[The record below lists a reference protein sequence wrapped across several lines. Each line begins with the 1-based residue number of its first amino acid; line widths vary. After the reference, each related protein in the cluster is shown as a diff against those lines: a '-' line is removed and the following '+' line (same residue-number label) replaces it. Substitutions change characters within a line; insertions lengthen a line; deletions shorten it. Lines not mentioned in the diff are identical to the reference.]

1 MGGSMRT
8 QRPSFSRCAFFF
20 AVVLAF
26 CSLPAARAQTA
37 SVTPASQ
44 DRAPQ
49 ARITQAVDEK
59 NLVILRGNVHPL
71 ARAEYDQG
79 PAAEAQPLNRI
90 LLLLQRGPDQEAA
103 LRKLLQ
109 DQQDKFSPN
118 YHAWLTP
125 EQFGKQFGPA
135 DADLQAVTNWLSSQG
150 FSD

>member
-20 AVVLAF
+20 AVALAF

-49 ARITQAVDEK
+49 ARITQA
-59 NLVILRGNVHPL
+59 
-71 ARAEYDQG
+71 
-79 PAAEAQPLNRI
+79 
-90 LLLLQRGPDQEAA
+90 
-103 LRKLLQ
+103 
-109 DQQDKFSPN
+109 
-118 YHAWLTP
+118 
-125 EQFGKQFGPA
+125 

-150 FSD
+150 FSDIKIGAGRTALEFSGNVASVRRAFHTEIHRYSVNGEEHFANATDPQVPAALSPVAAGLVSLHNFG